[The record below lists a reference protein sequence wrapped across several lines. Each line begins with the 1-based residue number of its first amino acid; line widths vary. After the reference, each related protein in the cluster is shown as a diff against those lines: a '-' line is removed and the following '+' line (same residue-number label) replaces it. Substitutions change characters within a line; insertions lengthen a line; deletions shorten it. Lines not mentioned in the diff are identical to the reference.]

1 MVRRKTPGL
10 GLARPTATMACS
22 SPLYSTGTSSGL
34 SRRQRKSALSTVAQA
49 RLISGR
55 TPQKHT
61 DWRVE
66 YRSKTTAGSSL
77 VRVAAISD
85 GHCEGN
91 ARGFKGGTVVSPR

>member
-1 MVRRKTPGL
+1 MAGSDEHEVCAVQRT
-10 GLARPTATMACS
+10 TATMACS

-85 GHCEGN
+85 GHCEERN
-91 ARGFKGGTVVSPR
+91 